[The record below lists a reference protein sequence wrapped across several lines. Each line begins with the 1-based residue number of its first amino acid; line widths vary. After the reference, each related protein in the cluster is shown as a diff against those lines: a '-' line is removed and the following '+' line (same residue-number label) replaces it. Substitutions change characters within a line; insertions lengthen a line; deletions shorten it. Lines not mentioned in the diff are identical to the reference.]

1 MIRSIAEA
9 AAELVSLLLFV
20 TMVALW
26 AMILAPVA

>member
-9 AAELVSLLLFV
+9 TAELVSLLLFV

-26 AMILAPVA
+26 AMILAPIA